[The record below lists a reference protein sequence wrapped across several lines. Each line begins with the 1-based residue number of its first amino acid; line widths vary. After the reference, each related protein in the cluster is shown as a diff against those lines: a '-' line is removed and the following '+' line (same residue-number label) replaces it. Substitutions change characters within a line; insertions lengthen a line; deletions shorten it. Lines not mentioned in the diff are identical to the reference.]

1 MFEMFGFGGVRCPRC
16 AHKNDSQAGYCEQ
29 CGLTLGAPRN
39 EPVLRENRWLP
50 GTDELAVFFGV
61 RELSGIFVK
70 TLRVPATTRAYILQG
85 EKATEVPQGEY
96 EIEGFFTR
104 LNHLLRD
111 QHAEILITRT
121 AALPVEFAFD
131 DLASAEHLL
140 VTARFTVSVQVE
152 NVAAFARHF
161 MTMPGTVTSVHIGEL
176 LAPIVRQLAGEFIAG
191 QSIRDMATNPDLRAQ
206 LDERLQGALKMR
218 LAQFGLAAVQVDTL
232 ALRHDKFDANRARI
246 GSLWLIVD
254 DGHVKLE
261 HVKQLDQLYNDEEW
275 QRIWREEQEG
285 RLRYRRAELR
295 QDESLER
302 ATLSLQN
309 AERAQAIRARE
320 IDLYGRILE
329 AKNRKQAIERG
340 AGDVLTE
347 LEHTLAKKGAAR
359 DDESTEWGH
368 LRALAE
374 IRMRTELD
382 IARQGALEAQQMASQ
397 RFAHQLLQQQIQNK
411 VAQALNIE
419 DEARK
424 RAELARLHQNQLAVD
439 ERARALEAEQHKSA
453 WQELALANAAHK
465 RGAEREQEWE
475 DQLALDRQ
483 RDLLRADMLKDVGA
497 RAEAE
502 QGTQHIEALKRE
514 GTLADNL
521 AQHEKLMRTIEADA
535 VHTREQQTIALDAEE
550 RRHGMRLQEH
560 EATWQQELR
569 RLEQARD
576 VRFAELAHT
585 AELARIEINRVE
597 AIGAMSD
604 TAKVALAAGPNAA
617 ALADVLKTQL
627 HAGMSAQQLSA
638 LSGVVAAT
646 NSVTP
651 AEAMRL
657 ATERALQ
664 ERALRDADIDKDRRH
679 QLDLLTLQNDVNKAA
694 LGSQAQLGVG
704 VAQGRPLA
712 SAQASPASAPV
723 RACANGHLAG
733 PTDKFCAQCGAPV
746 AN

>member
-1 MFEMFGFGGVRCPRC
+1 MFEMFGFGGVKCPRC

-246 GSLWLIVD
+246 GTLWLIVD

-295 QDESLER
+295 QDESLNGPR
-302 ATLSLQN
+302 CRCKTPS
-309 AERAQAIRARE
+309 AR
-320 IDLYGRILE
+320 R
-329 AKNRKQAIERG
+329 R
-340 AGDVLTE
+340 
-347 LEHTLAKKGAAR
+347 
-359 DDESTEWGH
+359 S
-368 LRALAE
+368 
-374 IRMRTELD
+374 
-382 IARQGALEAQQMASQ
+382 
-397 RFAHQLLQQQIQNK
+397 
-411 VAQALNIE
+411 
-419 DEARK
+419 
-424 RAELARLHQNQLAVD
+424 
-439 ERARALEAEQHKSA
+439 ARAKSICT
-453 WQELALANAAHK
+453 AASSK
-465 RGAEREQEWE
+465 R
-475 DQLALDRQ
+475 
-483 RDLLRADMLKDVGA
+483 
-497 RAEAE
+497 
-502 QGTQHIEALKRE
+502 
-514 GTLADNL
+514 
-521 AQHEKLMRTIEADA
+521 RTASRRSSA
-535 VHTREQQTIALDAEE
+535 VP
-550 RRHGMRLQEH
+550 
-560 EATWQQELR
+560 AT
-569 RLEQARD
+569 
-576 VRFAELAHT
+576 
-585 AELARIEINRVE
+585 
-597 AIGAMSD
+597 
-604 TAKVALAAGPNAA
+604 
-617 ALADVLKTQL
+617 
-627 HAGMSAQQLSA
+627 
-638 LSGVVAAT
+638 
-646 NSVTP
+646 
-651 AEAMRL
+651 
-657 ATERALQ
+657 
-664 ERALRDADIDKDRRH
+664 
-679 QLDLLTLQNDVNKAA
+679 
-694 LGSQAQLGVG
+694 
-704 VAQGRPLA
+704 
-712 SAQASPASAPV
+712 
-723 RACANGHLAG
+723 C
-733 PTDKFCAQCGAPV
+733 
-746 AN
+746 